1 MKKDKQKVLDEVWT
15 EDRVRSFLD
24 SKSYDGTDENF
35 HMLLKAYQSMR
46 ASDFELFVQFFGE
59 ENRDVNARG
68 KDGRV
73 DVRGEAAADTT
84 TRHEDVRRSERSDA
98 PAAPRV
104 IPRVSSPA
112 CHRPRVI
119 PP

>member
-46 ASDFELFVQFFGE
+46 ASDFELFVGFFLEQG
-59 ENRDVNARG
+59 RDVNATD
-68 KDGRV
+68 KAGRTV
-73 DVRGEAAADTT
+73 LEIIDTHRHGGPYADILRAVGAEA
-84 TRHEDVRRSERSDA
+84 
-98 PAAPRV
+98 
-104 IPRVSSPA
+104 
-112 CHRPRVI
+112 
-119 PP
+119 